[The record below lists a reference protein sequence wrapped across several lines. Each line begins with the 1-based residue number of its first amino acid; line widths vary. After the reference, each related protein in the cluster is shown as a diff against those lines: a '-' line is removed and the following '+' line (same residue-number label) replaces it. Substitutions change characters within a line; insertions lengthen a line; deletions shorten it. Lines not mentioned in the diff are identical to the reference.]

1 MTIEPT
7 GWATPFDRLEAAIR
21 GRKISSADDME
32 LVSAVSIAAIMGRE
46 ATQRAEELGAD
57 VAALRSQ
64 VRELRAAGLRPMP
77 PVVSIHRHGDQVVLD
92 PTGAKISATGTG
104 VLLEGADFRDVS
116 YRLVWWNDRQMV
128 VSYIESM
135 LVEATDDDAT
145 RAAVAYG
152 GMRNDR

>member
-1 MTIEPT
+1 MTSEPT

-21 GRKISSADDME
+21 GRKIESGADME
-32 LVSAVSIAAIMGRE
+32 LVAAVSIAAIIGRE
-46 ATQRAEELGAD
+46 ATQRADELGAD

-77 PVVSIHRHGDQVVLD
+77 PVVAIHRHGDQVVLD
-92 PTGAKISATGTG
+92 PTGAKITATVTG

-128 VSYIESM
+128 TSYVESL
-135 LVEATDDDAT
+135 LVEAADDDAP

-152 GMRNDR
+152 GMRAER

>member
-1 MTIEPT
+1 MSDQPT

-21 GRKISSADDME
+21 GRRIESDADME
-32 LVSAVSIAAIMGRE
+32 LVAAVSIAAIMGRE
-46 ATQRAEELGAD
+46 ASQRAEELGAD

-92 PTGAKISATGTG
+92 PTGAKIAATVTG

-128 VSYIESM
+128 VTYLESM
-135 LVEATDDDAT
+135 LVEAADDDAP
-145 RAAVAYG
+145 RAAVVYG
-152 GMRNDR
+152 GMGA

>member
-1 MTIEPT
+1 MSDQPT

-21 GRKISSADDME
+21 GRKIESAADME
-32 LVSAVSIAAIMGRE
+32 LVAAVSIAAIMGRE

-92 PTGAKISATGTG
+92 PTGAKIAATVTG

-135 LVEATDDDAT
+135 LVEAADDDAP
-145 RAAVAYG
+145 RAAVVYG
-152 GMRNDR
+152 GMGAGR

>member
-1 MTIEPT
+1 MTSEPT

-21 GRKISSADDME
+21 GRRIRSAADRD
-32 LVSAVSIAAIMGRE
+32 LVTAVSLAAVAGNE

-77 PVVSIHRHGDQVVLD
+77 PVVAIHRYGDLVVLD
-92 PTGAKISATGTG
+92 PQGARIIATVTG
-104 VLLEGADFRDVS
+104 VMLDGEDFTGIS
-116 YRLVWWNDRQMV
+116 YRLVWFNDRTLV
-128 VSYIESM
+128 VNWIESR
-135 LVEATDDDAT
+135 LVEAADDDAP

>member
-1 MTIEPT
+1 MSDQPT
-7 GWATPFDRLEAAIR
+7 GWATTFDRLEAAIL
-21 GRKISSADDME
+21 GRKIENAFDME
-32 LVSAVSIAAIMGRE
+32 LVAAASIAAIMGRE

-64 VRELRAAGLRPMP
+64 VRELRAAGLQPMP

-92 PTGAKISATGTG
+92 PTGAKIAATVTG

-128 VSYIESM
+128 VTYLESM
-135 LVEATDDDAT
+135 LVEAADDDAP
-145 RAAVAYG
+145 RAAVVYG
-152 GMRNDR
+152 GMGAGR

>member
-1 MTIEPT
+1 MSDQPT

-21 GRKISSADDME
+21 GRKIDNDADME
-32 LVSAVSIAAIMGRE
+32 LVAAVSIAAIAGRE
-46 ATQRAEELGAD
+46 EAQRAEELAAD

-77 PVVSIHRHGDQVVLD
+77 PVVSIHRHGDQVMLD
-92 PTGAKISATGTG
+92 PHGARIIAIVTG
-104 VLLEGADFRDVS
+104 VMLEGADFRDVS

-135 LVEATDDDAT
+135 LVEAADDDAP
-145 RAAVAYG
+145 RAAVVYG
-152 GMRNDR
+152 GMGAGR